1 MSTLLMIGTTVGVI
15 VGLVH
20 AGYVYFRRTRE
31 DPKKLAEHP
40 VRVRANAAYFA
51 LWTLALWVAFGSYV
65 FNLWL
70 ISVVIYTAYN
80 GIKRLPIPGF
90 KKAPQTISVEARSWN

>member
-1 MSTLLMIGTTVGVI
+1 MSTLLMIGSAVGVI
-15 VGLVH
+15 IGLVH
-20 AGYVYFRRTRE
+20 GCYVYVQRTKE

-51 LWTLALWVAFGSYV
+51 LWTLVLWAAFGSYV

-70 ISVVIYTAYN
+70 VSVVIYTAYKS
-80 GIKRLPIPGF
+80 IKRLPFPSF
-90 KKAPQTISVEARSWN
+90 KKAPQTFSVEAR

>member
-1 MSTLLMIGTTVGVI
+1 MSTLLMIGTAVGAI

-20 AGYVYFRRTRE
+20 AGYVYYHRTRE
-31 DPKKLAEHP
+31 DPKRLAEHP

-51 LWTLALWVAFGSYV
+51 LWTLVLWTAFGSYV

-70 ISVVIYTAYN
+70 ISVVIYTAYH

-90 KKAPQTISVEARSWN
+90 KKAPKPFGVEAR